1 MKNYIREKCE
11 LCDVSIGTAERTVRD
26 DLNLKKK
33 EKKVVTRWIPHLPND
48 QEQKQRV
55 ECLIDLL
62 KMFDPDGP

>member
-1 MKNYIREKCE
+1 MKDYIREKCE
-11 LCDVSIGTAERTVRD
+11 RCDVSIGTAERIVRD

-33 EKKVVTRWIPHLPND
+33 KKKSWQDGYHLPND